1 MGLIGCVVVV
11 VDDDDLG
18 FVSLS
23 LSLFVC
29 FLHRVKGHVVV
40 QDRLR

>member
-18 FVSLS
+18 FDS